1 MSTTEPTSSQ
11 NRGGP
16 LARLAALVLI
26 AAMAGGLWFGLSY
39 FQQGLQQ
46 PPALMQSGTFALP
59 QPRPLKPFTLTRD
72 DGAPFTPAELR
83 GHWTFLAFGYTRC
96 PDICPTLMA
105 TFKEIDRLLGQ
116 ADAEPKPN
124 FLFVSVDPERDS
136 PEQIGHYVR
145 YFNPQF
151 RGATGPHEALRGLT
165 EQLGILYA
173 RAEGQESAI
182 GYLVDHSA
190 SIMLIDPHGRLAAV
204 FSQPH
209 VPRSMAE
216 DYHTLVKRNPR
227 P

>member
-1 MSTTEPTSSQ
+1 MSSPEPSPSPTG
-11 NRGGP
+11 GGP
-16 LARLAALVLI
+16 RGRLLPLILI
-26 AAMAGGLWFGLSY
+26 AAVAAGLWFGLSY

-105 TFKEIDRLLGQ
+105 TYKEIDRLLGQ
-116 ADAEPKPN
+116 GETVPKPTY
-124 FLFVSVDPERDS
+124 FFVSVDPERDS
-136 PEQIGHYVR
+136 PEQVGQYVR
-145 YFNPQF
+145 YFNPEF
-151 RGATGPHEALRGLT
+151 RGATGPHEALRALT

-173 RAEGQESAI
+173 RAQGQETAM

-190 SIMLIDPHGRLAAV
+190 SILLMDPQGRLAAI

-209 VPRSMAE
+209 APRTMAE
-216 DYHTLVKRNPR
+216 DYRTLVKRPQR
-227 P
+227 